1 MAGHSHW
8 HGIRHKKEL
17 EDKKRAKIFSKLAR
31 MIAVAAREG
40 KDPETNPKLRMA
52 IEQAKEFRMPKES
65 IEKAIKRGAGE
76 IEGERYE
83 EFIFEALGPGNIA
96 ILIEGITDN
105 RNRALLE
112 IKQILNK
119 FGGKLAQEGSLRWM
133 FKRMGVI
140 RISQISNVKSQNL
153 EKEEVELRVIEAGA
167 EDFVWRNGVLEVYT
181 KPEELEKVKERLIQ
195 EGFKIES
202 AQLEWVPN
210 EEIDID
216 KEDKEKAQKLFE
228 ELDENDNVQEIYSN
242 LKMDE
247 VN

>member
-1 MAGHSHW
+1 
-8 HGIRHKKEL
+8 
-17 EDKKRAKIFSKLAR
+17 
-31 MIAVAAREG
+31 VAAREG

-133 FKRMGVI
+133 FKRMGII
-140 RISQISNVKSQNL
+140 RIQNI
-153 EKEEVELRVIEAGA
+153 ESGMKNKEEVELRVIEAGA

-242 LKMDE
+242 LKIDE